1 MTSTWS
7 QLLSMQ
13 TLQRIRRNHAL
24 EHATI
29 HLLSARHP
37 NRSFMGRS
45 DARGFFI
52 YGTISTQ
59 ALAEAAEEAL
69 SRLRAGESHLAIH
82 ANCGTNIVTSGFL
95 AGGAAF
101 LSLSGSGRDD
111 RWTDRIDR
119 LLMAILTSTLALL
132 VSKPIGIAL
141 QKRVT
146 TAADPGAM
154 EIASIRKR
162 VQGRASIHRVLT
174 SG

>member
-1 MTSTWS
+1 MSSLWREI
-7 QLLSMQ
+7 LSIP
-13 TLQRIRRNHAL
+13 TLDRIRRNHGL

-29 HLLSARHP
+29 HLLSGRYP

-52 YGTISTQ
+52 YGAISTE
-59 ALAEAAEEAL
+59 ALAGAAQEAL
-69 SRLRAGESHLAIH
+69 ARLRAGESHLAIH

-101 LSLSGSGRDD
+101 LSLSGGWGDD
-111 RWTDRIDR
+111 RWSDRIDR

-146 TAADPGAM
+146 TAADPGDL
-154 EIASIRKR
+154 EITAIRKR
-162 VQGRASIHRVLT
+162 AHGRSSIHRVLT